1 MAIVFDA
8 QVGPDALTAYVR
20 NVPAEDNL
28 ALLNAFPTRTNESN
42 TINFSEIVKRNRT
55 AKYRAFDGSISVS
68 DRDTGTAS
76 SVGMIPLSDS
86 RNMGE
91 YERLKLEFART
102 GGTNTSILANAIY
115 NDATD
120 LTRNVQRRL
129 ELAWGDVL
137 TDGVLT
143 INENGLVGFEADFG
157 VPADQ
162 KVTPAGGLW
171 SNTATAKAL
180 TDLITWHDVYV
191 AANGAPAGAIR
202 TSQTVIRLVQKNKEI
217 IDAVHGASTGKTRV
231 TLTELNDLMASEGL
245 PSFAAPYD
253 LQLDV
258 DGSFTRAIP
267 ANRLLFTPADLSDL
281 GHTEWGV
288 TATALELINSKE
300 ADLTFEEAAGIV
312 GVVEK
317 IGPPYREFTYVDAVA
332 MPVLDRAEALMIA
345 TVTA

>member
-8 QVGPDALTAYVR
+8 PVSPGALTEFVR
-20 NVPAEDNL
+20 NVPSPDNL
-28 ALLNAFPTRTNESN
+28 ALLNAFPSVTNETN
-42 TINFSEIVKRNRT
+42 TINFAEIVKRNRT

-68 DRDTGTAS
+68 DRDTGSVS

-102 GGTNTSILANAIY
+102 GGTATGVLANAIY

-137 TDGVLT
+137 ADGVLT

-162 KVTPAGGLW
+162 KVAPSGALW
-171 SNTATAKAL
+171 SNVTTSTPL
-180 TDLITWHDVYV
+180 SDLILWHDVYV

-202 TSQTVIRLVQKNKEI
+202 TSQAVIRLVQKNKEI
-217 IDAVHGASTGKTRV
+217 IDAVHGATSGKTRV

-245 PSFAAPYD
+245 PAFAAPYD

-258 DGSFTRAIP
+258 DGSFVRSVPT
-267 ANRLLFTPADLSDL
+267 NRLLFTPADLGDL

-288 TATALELINSKE
+288 TATALELVDSKE
-300 ADLTFEEAAGIV
+300 AEFGFSEAPGIV

-332 MPVLDRAEALMIA
+332 MPVLDRAEALLIA

>member
-202 TSQTVIRLVQKNKEI
+202 TSQSVIRLVQKNKEI